1 MNEKEELHLYHV
13 TLQKQRNYVHSC
25 IGHFV
30 DYRHHHI
37 RAQGGSAE
45 SGKKGSKWRKQL
57 QLCMATQTQVE
68 LYDVEDGRLRKLF
81 TRTVFGTIT
90 SVGSV
95 VADGRSFLVV
105 AGDSGNM
112 SVLRFKYEGG
122 RVQLEALFN
131 EPLSR
136 SGVRRLSPQSHVSV
150 DPQGRCV
157 MLSAMERNK
166 VCYLMDVKQGELQVS
181 SPLEANRPNHVTVQT
196 AACDVAFDNPIFASL
211 EVDLTDGA
219 KYLFFYML
227 DLGLNHMAKIA
238 DLELGDGSASFI
250 MSVPDL
256 EQYGINTKANG
267 PEDGDPD
274 AIVPFVLV
282 GFDNYVSLKDLRG
295 RYDIN
300 VQIPT
305 RKLSQ
310 KTIITAGTVQK
321 LKRDFFM
328 LLQSN
333 HGDLYKVK
341 ILPDEKT
348 ASPVV
353 TISYFDTI
361 PQAQNLHIFKH
372 GYMFA
377 NSEYGNSYLYQFE
390 NLDDEEESMLTSVMP
405 GRRLI
410 IEPRTA
416 LKNLL
421 VADKLALV
429 NPILS
434 SQLTER
440 IPLTIATSTLGNLRV
455 FTAGVNFMDI
465 ISSPLPAAP
474 LDIWTVA
481 ANGSRFHKLLFIALP
496 ESTMILK
503 IAAGTVEELE
513 LSTNPFVVAQ
523 DRTVL
528 IAHMGSRSIIQVT
541 ENKMVHIIENRD
553 ESYES
558 KLEWFPPAGIRI
570 LKASS
575 NNTQLVLALSNSEV
589 VYFEIGSNES
599 LNELQDRIEVE
610 DRITSLAIGNG
621 NRSEYMVIA
630 SADSTVKVY
639 SLKVQDQTNFLEVVS
654 MQVLVSPASSLQLA
668 SSNGSLCLH
677 IGLDSGVYVRSKL
690 NRNTGELFDVRT
702 KYLGTKPVEIS
713 LLLDMDPNINEEADD
728 DDEEEE
734 EEEEEDEEYRGDS
747 SLRRIPCVVLHSG
760 KTWISYEL
768 DSSLFIRP
776 LLNDQILK
784 RVAQF
789 TSNEIQHN
797 GCCSISSTGFLVIGR
812 IGTFRNN
819 DSWFQQSSLAPPEPE
834 DSINGNEPENEEQDP
849 DALLEETQK
858 VNSSIGKIIIPDP
871 DDIKLFYYCEYNEA
885 DNTCRVS
892 LFKQGIYYK
901 HENSAEVFQLISD
914 CRPSTATIARFGLD
928 LKHLVISTVDGIL
941 KTFVIRTTK
950 ATGSRRFELLALHD
964 TVAGSTVH
972 AMCPFHDKLLVPL
985 ANALVMYGLGKK
997 QLLKKS
1003 ISYLP
1008 TSVTKVVALDQWN
1021 GVRVAVGDIHESV
1034 TLLQFDE
1041 RKNQLI
1047 PVADDVTKRHVT
1059 VIKFVD
1065 ECTVIGGDRFG
1076 NIWLLRLPLEYD
1088 RQIKEG
1094 VDGYLLT
1101 LNTAIPSNIRECV
1114 FKWQLLNHFY
1124 INDIPM
1130 SFHLVASPQLADRA
1144 SILYTGLQGTIGYLI
1159 PLITRREI
1167 EFFDSLEQAMR
1178 DADYLFYLD
1187 QENRLNEDTS
1197 ELNEGAD
1204 EDGAVIDRRVS
1215 SIQKKR
1221 KIPEGAYSLVGR
1233 DAMMYRS
1240 YYNPVR
1246 HVTDGDLCE
1255 QFLQLY
1261 PSEKNFLAARVDN
1274 RSVQEIERRINDMR
1288 TNCM

>member
-13 TLQKQRNYVHSC
+13 SLQKQRNYVHSC

-37 RAQGGSAE
+37 RAQGGSVE
-45 SGKKGSKWRKQL
+45 GGKKGSKWRKQL
-57 QLCMATQTQVE
+57 QICMATQTQVE
-68 LYDVEDGRLRKLF
+68 LYDVEEGRLRRLF

-90 SVGSV
+90 GLSSV
-95 VADGRSFLVV
+95 VADGRSVLIVV
-105 AGDSGNM
+105 GDSGKM

-122 RVQLEALFN
+122 RVRLEALFN

-136 SGVRRLSPQSHVSV
+136 SGVRRLSPQAHVSV

-157 MLSAMERNK
+157 LLSAMERNK

-181 SPLEANRPNHVTVQT
+181 SPLEANRPNYVTMQT

-211 EVDLTDGA
+211 EIDLADGA

-227 DLGLNHMAKIA
+227 DLGLNHMAKVA
-238 DLELGDGSASFI
+238 DFELGDGSANFI

-256 EQYGINTKANG
+256 EQYGINTKAGG
-267 PEDGDPD
+267 PDDGDPD
-274 AIVPFVLV
+274 AIVPFVLM

-410 IEPRTA
+410 IEPRTV

-440 IPLTIATSTLGNLRV
+440 VPLTIATSTLGDVRL

-481 ANGSRFHKLLFIALP
+481 TNGSRFHKLLFIALQ

-513 LSTNPFVVAQ
+513 LPHNPFVIAQ
-523 DRTVL
+523 DKTVL
-528 IAHMGSRSIIQVT
+528 IAHMGGQSIIQVT

-558 KLEWFPPAGIRI
+558 KLEWFPPAGICI

-575 NNTQLVLALSNSEV
+575 NSTQLILALSNNEV

-610 DRITSLAIGNG
+610 ERITALAIGNG
-621 NRSEYMVIA
+621 NRSDYMIIA
-630 SADSTVKVY
+630 SVDSTVKVY
-639 SLKVQDQTNFLEVVS
+639 SLKVQDQANFLEVVS

-668 SSNGSLCLH
+668 SSGGSLCLH

-690 NRNTGELFDVRT
+690 DRNTGELFDVRT

-713 LLLDMDPNINEEADD
+713 LLLDMNPYINEEVDD
-728 DDEEEE
+728 EGEEEE
-734 EEEEEDEEYRGDS
+734 EQDDEE
-747 SLRRIPCVVLHSG
+747 SLGGPHSRLVPCVVLHSG

-776 LLNDQILK
+776 LLNDQSLK

-789 TSNEIQHN
+789 TSNEIQRN
-797 GCCSISSTGFLVIGR
+797 GCCSISSAGFLVIGR

-819 DSWFQQSSLAPPEPE
+819 DCWFQESSLALPDSE
-834 DSINGNEPENEEQDP
+834 DSVNGNELENDEKDP
-849 DALLEETQK
+849 DALLEEKQK
-858 VNSSIGKIIIPDP
+858 VNSSIGKLIIPDP
-871 DDIKLFYYCEYNEA
+871 DDIKLFYYCEYNEVE
-885 DNTCRVS
+885 NSCRVS
-892 LFKQGIYYK
+892 LFKQGISYK
-901 HENSAEVFQLISD
+901 HENSTEAFQLIPD

-928 LKHLVISTVDGIL
+928 MKHLVISTVNGVL
-941 KTFVIRTTK
+941 KTFVIRITK
-950 ATGSRRFELLALHD
+950 AANNRRFELLALHD
-964 TVAGSTVH
+964 TVAGSTIH

-985 ANALVMYGLGKK
+985 ANAVVLYGLGKK

-1008 TSVTKVVALDQWN
+1008 TSITKIVALDQWN
-1021 GVRVAVGDIHESV
+1021 GTRVAVGDIHESV
-1034 TLLQFDE
+1034 TLLHFDE
-1041 RKNQLI
+1041 RKNQFI

-1059 VIKFVD
+1059 VVKFVD

-1088 RQIKEG
+1088 RLIKEG
-1094 VDGYLLT
+1094 VDSYLLT
-1101 LNTAIPSNIRECV
+1101 LNTGIPSNIRECV

-1130 SFHLVASPQLADRA
+1130 SFHLIASPQMADRA
-1144 SILYTGLQGTIGYLI
+1144 SILYAGLQGTIGYLI

-1167 EFFDSLEQAMR
+1167 EFFDLLEQAMR
-1178 DADYLFYLD
+1178 DADHLFYLD
-1187 QENRLNEDTS
+1187 QENRLNDTS
-1197 ELNEGAD
+1197 ELNDGAD
-1204 EDGAVIDRRVS
+1204 EEGSVIDRRFPSV
-1215 SIQKKR
+1215 QKKR

-1255 QFLQLY
+1255 QFLELY